1 MPARVDPNSLAIDA
15 NALNSLK
22 RGNSDSP
29 ETIRAVARQFEAVL
43 MNMMLKSMRDTVPQ
57 DGVTDSEQGKMFTS
71 MLDQQLTTTLSQK
84 GLGLTDVLVRQLSKF
99 TAAPTDASGKSTGTP
114 GVNTPGVSTQGGHSS
129 NANTTSDS
137 LKAAKPSS
145 KTDPL
150 SALPASQGS
159 KAVLAQAAQKIREAY
174 QQWEATDSTASADT
188 DTAWARGIPELPP
201 LIEQTQEN
209 LQSLTLPQAPLATA
223 MREVAGKTQQFIQS
237 MLPHAQAAASASG
250 IPAKFMIGQAAL
262 ESGWGKHEIK
272 TDNGTSSHNLFGI
285 KADASWKGKV
295 VSSSTTEYIN
305 GVKQT
310 RVEKF
315 RAYDSYSDAFK
326 DYAKLIS
333 ENPRYQHAMHNTHDA
348 SAYAHALQRAGYA
361 TDPQYGKKL
370 TQVIR
375 HLQGTRT

>member
-1 MPARVDPNSLAIDA
+1 MQPRIDPTTQSLAIDG
-15 NALNSLK
+15 NSLNGLK
-22 RGNSDSP
+22 RANNDSP
-29 ETIRAVARQFEAVL
+29 EAIRAVARQFEAVL

-57 DGVTDSEQGKMFTS
+57 DGITDSEQGKMFTS
-71 MLDQQLTTTLSQK
+71 MLDQQLSTNLSQK

-99 TAAPTDASGKSTGTP
+99 SQKPSDTTEAGKDGKLSGKLDSTAP
-114 GVNTPGVSTQGGHSS
+114 LTQSS
-129 NANTTSDS
+129 HAGART
-137 LKAAKPSS
+137 
-145 KTDPL
+145 
-150 SALPASQGS
+150 
-159 KAVLAQAAQKIREAY
+159 VLAQAAQKIREAY
-174 QQWEATDSTASADT
+174 QQWESTDSDAVNKNRD
-188 DTAWARGIPELPP
+188 DWAQGIPELPP
-201 LIEQTQEN
+201 LVADTQEN
-209 LQSLTLPQAPLATA
+209 IQSFTLPQAPLATA

-237 MLPHAQAAASASG
+237 MLPHAQAASSVSG

-262 ESGWGKHEIK
+262 ETGWGKHEIK
-272 TDNGTSSHNLFGI
+272 TGNGTSSHNLFGI

-295 VSSSTTEYIN
+295 VNSTTTEYIN

-333 ENPRYQHAMHNTHDA
+333 QNPRYQQAMNNTHDA

-370 TQVIR
+370 TQVIK
-375 HLQGTRT
+375 HLQG

>member
-1 MPARVDPNSLAIDA
+1 MQPRIDPTTQSLAIDG
-15 NALNSLK
+15 NSLNSLK
-22 RGNSDSP
+22 RGNTDSP
-29 ETIRAVARQFEAVL
+29 ESIRAVARQFEAVL

-57 DGVTDSEQGKMFTS
+57 DGITDSEQGKMFMG
-71 MLDQQLTTTLSQK
+71 MLDQQLSTNLSQK
-84 GLGLTDVLVRQLSKF
+84 GMGLTDVLVRQLSKF
-99 TAAPTDASGKSTGTP
+99 SQKPGDATDGSK
-114 GVNTPGVSTQGGHSS
+114 
-129 NANTTSDS
+129 DS
-137 LKAAKPSS
+137 KPSV
-145 KTDPL
+145 KLDNT
-150 SALPASQGS
+150 SALPQTNQTTPHSNS

-174 QQWEATDSTASADT
+174 QQWEATDGTPNSNT
-188 DTAWARGIPELPP
+188 DTAWERGIPELPP
-201 LIEQTQEN
+201 LVEETQAN
-209 LQSLTLPQAPLATA
+209 VQSFTLPQAPLATA

-237 MLPHAQAAASASG
+237 MLPHAQAASTSSG

-272 TDNGTSSHNLFGI
+272 TDSGVNSHNLFGI
-285 KADASWKGKV
+285 KADANWKGKV
-295 VSSSTTEYIN
+295 ANSTTTEYIN

-333 ENPRYQHAMHNTHDA
+333 QNPRYQQAMNNTHDA

-370 TQVIR
+370 TQVIKN
-375 HLQGTRT
+375 LQS

>member
-1 MPARVDPNSLAIDA
+1 MQPRVDPTSQSLAIDG
-15 NALNSLK
+15 NSLNGLK
-22 RGNSDSP
+22 RASNDSP
-29 ETIRAVARQFEAVL
+29 EAIRAVARQFEAVL

-57 DGVTDSEQGKMFTS
+57 DGVTNSEQGKMFTS
-71 MLDQQLTTTLSQK
+71 MLDQQLSTHLSQK

-99 TAAPTDASGKSTGTP
+99 SQKPGDATDTGKDKSSGKLDVTSP
-114 GVNTPGVSTQGGHSS
+114 LTQTNASS
-129 NANTTSDS
+129 
-137 LKAAKPSS
+137 P
-145 KTDPL
+145 
-150 SALPASQGS
+150 

-174 QQWEATDSTASADT
+174 QQWEATDADALGSKNNA
-188 DTAWARGIPELPP
+188 DWAQGIPELPP
-201 LIEQTQEN
+201 LVEETQDN
-209 LQSLTLPQAPLATA
+209 IQSFTLPQAPLANA

-237 MLPHAQAAASASG
+237 MLPHAQAASSVSG

-272 TDNGTSSHNLFGI
+272 TGNGSTSHNLFGI
-285 KADASWKGKV
+285 KADANWKGKV
-295 VSSSTTEYIN
+295 VNSTTTEYVN

-333 ENPRYQHAMHNTHDA
+333 QNPRYQQAMNNTHDA
-348 SAYAHALQRAGYA
+348 SAYAQALQRAGYA

-370 TQVIR
+370 TQVIK
-375 HLQGTRT
+375 HLQG

>member
-1 MPARVDPNSLAIDA
+1 MQARVDPNSLAIDA
-15 NALNSLK
+15 NSLNSLK
-22 RGNSDSP
+22 RAKDESP

-57 DGVTDSEQGKMFTS
+57 DGMTDSEQGKMFTS
-71 MLDQQLTTTLSQK
+71 MLDQQLSTTLSQK
-84 GLGLTDVLVRQLSKF
+84 GMGLTDVLVRQLSKF
-99 TAAPTDASGKSTGTP
+99 TQKP
-114 GVNTPGVSTQGGHSS
+114 GD
-129 NANTTSDS
+129 NTTQAGD
-137 LKAAKPSS
+137 AAKDSTATS
-145 KTDPL
+145 KLGAT
-150 SALPASQGS
+150 SLPHSNQTTG

-174 QQWEATDSTASADT
+174 QQWEATGTETVANADT

-201 LIEQTQEN
+201 LLAETESNIQN
-209 LQSLTLPQAPLATA
+209 FTLPQTPLATA
-223 MREVAGKTQQFIQS
+223 MKEVAGKTQQFIQN
-237 MLPHAQAAASASG
+237 MLPHAQAASTASG

-272 TDNGTSSHNLFGI
+272 TNSGSSSHNLFGI
-285 KADASWKGKV
+285 KADANWKGKV
-295 VSSSTTEYIN
+295 VNSTTTEYVN

-310 RVEKF
+310 KVEKF

-333 ENPRYQHAMHNTHDA
+333 ENPRYQQAMNNTHDA

-375 HLQGTRT
+375 NLPGANT

>member
-1 MPARVDPNSLAIDA
+1 MQPRVDPTTQSLAIDA
-15 NALNSLK
+15 NSLNSLK
-22 RGNSDSP
+22 RGNTDSP
-29 ETIRAVARQFEAVL
+29 ESIRAVARQFEAVL

-57 DGVTDSEQGKMFTS
+57 DGITDSEQGKMFMG
-71 MLDQQLTTTLSQK
+71 MLDQQLSTNLSQK
-84 GLGLTDVLVRQLSKF
+84 GMGLTDVLVRQLSKF
-99 TAAPTDASGKSTGTP
+99 SQKPGDATDGSKDSKSPGKLD
-114 GVNTPGVSTQGGHSS
+114 S
-129 NANTTSDS
+129 NAALPLTGQTTQTTSNS
-137 LKAAKPSS
+137 N
-145 KTDPL
+145 
-150 SALPASQGS
+150 G

-174 QQWEATDSTASADT
+174 QQWEATDSTANSNT

-201 LIEQTQEN
+201 LVEETQAN
-209 LQSLTLPQAPLATA
+209 IQSFTLPQAPLATA

-237 MLPHAQAAASASG
+237 MLPHAQAASSASG

-272 TDNGTSSHNLFGI
+272 TDTGVNSHNLFGI
-285 KADASWKGKV
+285 KADANWKGKV
-295 VSSSTTEYIN
+295 ASSTTTEYIN

-333 ENPRYQHAMHNTHDA
+333 QNPRYQQAMSNTHDA
-348 SAYAHALQRAGYA
+348 GAYANALQRAGYA

-370 TQVIR
+370 TQVIKN
-375 HLQGTRT
+375 LQG

>member
-1 MPARVDPNSLAIDA
+1 MQPRIDPTTQSLAIDG
-15 NALNSLK
+15 NSLNSLK
-22 RGNSDSP
+22 RANNDSP
-29 ETIRAVARQFEAVL
+29 ESIRAVARQFEAVL

-57 DGVTDSEQGKMFTS
+57 DGITDSEQGKMFMG
-71 MLDQQLTTTLSQK
+71 MLDQQLSTNLSQK
-84 GLGLTDVLVRQLSKF
+84 GMGLTDVLVRQLSKF
-99 TAAPTDASGKSTGTP
+99 SPKPADATDSANAPKSAGKLDQT
-114 GVNTPGVSTQGGHSS
+114 
-129 NANTTSDS
+129 
-137 LKAAKPSS
+137 
-145 KTDPL
+145 
-150 SALPASQGS
+150 SALPQTHPANTHSSG

-174 QQWEATDSTASADT
+174 QQWEATNPEVSNTAS

-201 LIEQTQEN
+201 LVADAQEN
-209 LQSLTLPQAPLATA
+209 IQSFTLPQAPLATA
-223 MREVAGKTQQFIQS
+223 MREVAGKTQQFIQH
-237 MLPHAQAAASASG
+237 MLPHAQAASSASG

-272 TDNGTSSHNLFGI
+272 TDNGVNSHNLFGI
-285 KADASWKGKV
+285 KADAHWKGKV
-295 VSSSTTEYIN
+295 VSSATTEYVN

-333 ENPRYQHAMHNTHDA
+333 QNPRYQQAMNSTHDA

-370 TQVIR
+370 TQVIKN
-375 HLQGTRT
+375 LQG

>member
-1 MPARVDPNSLAIDA
+1 MQPRIDPTTQSLAIDG
-15 NALNSLK
+15 NSLNGLK
-22 RGNSDSP
+22 RANNDSP
-29 ETIRAVARQFEAVL
+29 EAIRAVARQFEAVL

-57 DGVTDSEQGKMFTS
+57 DGITDSEQGKMFTS
-71 MLDQQLTTTLSQK
+71 MLDQQLSTHLSQK

-99 TAAPTDASGKSTGTP
+99 SQKPSDTTEAGKDAKSSVKLDSTATLT
-114 GVNTPGVSTQGGHSS
+114 HSS
-129 NANTTSDS
+129 HAGART
-137 LKAAKPSS
+137 
-145 KTDPL
+145 
-150 SALPASQGS
+150 
-159 KAVLAQAAQKIREAY
+159 VLAQAAQKIREAY
-174 QQWEATDSTASADT
+174 QQWEATESDAVNNNRD
-188 DTAWARGIPELPP
+188 DWAQGIPELPP
-201 LIEQTQEN
+201 LVADTQEN
-209 LQSLTLPQAPLATA
+209 IQSFTLPQAPLATA

-237 MLPHAQAAASASG
+237 MLPHAQAASSVSG

-272 TDNGTSSHNLFGI
+272 TGNGTSSHNLFGI
-285 KADASWKGKV
+285 KADANWRGKV
-295 VSSSTTEYIN
+295 VNSTTTEYIN

-333 ENPRYQHAMHNTHDA
+333 QNPRYQQAMNNTHDA

-370 TQVIR
+370 TQVIK
-375 HLQGTRT
+375 HLQG